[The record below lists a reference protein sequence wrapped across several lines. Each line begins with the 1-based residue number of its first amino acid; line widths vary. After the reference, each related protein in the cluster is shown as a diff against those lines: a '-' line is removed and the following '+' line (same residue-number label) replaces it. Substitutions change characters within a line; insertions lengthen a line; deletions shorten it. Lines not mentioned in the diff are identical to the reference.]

1 MSPSTASASRPR
13 TDIRD
18 VSWCYDRLDDP
29 GVTSADAPSLGAW
42 HMLGWAREHRDHF
55 YTSLLPRA
63 LVAQAKASHPG
74 KLPAAVP
81 HSKPQQLLECP
92 NYAELDREWLRVWG
106 VTDELLAEARQL
118 VDDWAREASVAL
130 DERCKAG
137 LASCVAEIVRGAV
150 DAAKRYPQAFV
161 KYFD

>member
-42 HMLGWAREHRDHF
+42 HMLGWAREHRDRF
-55 YTSLLPRA
+55 YTNVLPRA

-74 KLPAAVP
+74 KLALATPQ
-81 HSKPQQLLECP
+81 SKPEQLLEC
-92 NYAELDREWLRVWG
+92 
-106 VTDELLAEARQL
+106 
-118 VDDWAREASVAL
+118 
-130 DERCKAG
+130 
-137 LASCVAEIVRGAV
+137 SCLES
-150 DAAKRYPQAFV
+150 P
-161 KYFD
+161 